1 MAVWRDETKQR
12 RAYFWIGYDFDRAAR
27 FSDIYAVEYRQAAF
41 TFLASVGKDRA
52 GGEKIHAVENNF

>member
-1 MAVWRDETKQR
+1 MARRETKQR
-12 RAYFWIGYDFDRAAR
+12 RTYFWIGYDFDRGAFLRYIRGSAQAA
-27 FSDIYAVEYRQAAF
+27 QAAF